1 MSVKKIFITLIVVV
15 CCVILGA
22 FVINILLPNVTTTL
36 INAVEAEIHNATGMN
51 FDFNNDGTAGETSAQ
66 TGNYTGERT
75 GDTNAVADENSV
87 AGFQ

>member
-36 INAVEAEIHNATGMN
+36 INAVEAEIFNATGMN
-51 FDFNNDGTAGETSAQ
+51 FDFNADGAAGETSD
-66 TGNYTGERT
+66 GNYTGDRT
-75 GDTNAVADENSV
+75 GGTDKIAADDSV
-87 AGFQ
+87 NGFQ

>member
-1 MSVKKIFITLIVVV
+1 MSVKKIFITLITVV

-22 FVINILLPNVTTTL
+22 FVINILLPNVTSTL

-51 FDFNNDGTAGETSAQ
+51 FDFNNDGATGETSA
-66 TGNYTGERT
+66 TGNGYTGDRT
-75 GDTNAVADENSV
+75 GGTDEIASEDSV